1 MKRPIILFLG
11 LALLSVVAGCQ
22 KASQE
27 AKTEAPA
34 GQTAEHAASETAPA
48 QTQTAA
54 AGENV
59 TLTGNV
65 GCGHC
70 NFGKTSEC
78 SSAIQTADGTVTVI
92 DGVGTDSELWKLRE
106 ENMKPAEVTGTIA
119 QGPDGLQHMQMA
131 SFKIL

>member
-1 MKRPIILFLG
+1 MKRSFILALG
-11 LALLSVVAGCQ
+11 LAFLSVIAGCQ
-22 KASQE
+22 KSGQE
-27 AKTEAPA
+27 AKTQTPA
-34 GQTAEHAASETAPA
+34 DQTAEHAATETAPA

-54 AGENV
+54 AGEPV

-78 SSAIQTADGTVTVI
+78 SSAIQTADGNVTVI
-92 DGVGTDSELWKLRE
+92 DGIAHDSELWKLRE
-106 ENMKPAEVTGTIA
+106 ENMKPAEVTGRIA
-119 QGPDGLQHMQMA
+119 QGPDGLQHMQMT

>member
-1 MKRPIILFLG
+1 MKRPLILFLG
-11 LALLSVVAGCQ
+11 LALLSVAGCQ
-22 KASQE
+22 K

-34 GQTAEHAASETAPA
+34 GQTAEHAATETAPA

-54 AGENV
+54 GETV

-92 DGVGTDSELWKLRE
+92 DGVSTDSELWKLRE

>member
-1 MKRPIILFLG
+1 MKRPVILALG
-11 LALLSVVAGCQ
+11 LVLLAAIAGCQ
-22 KASQE
+22 STSHQE
-27 AKTEAPA
+27 AQAPA
-34 GQTAEHAASETAPA
+34 EKSAEHAATETAPA

-54 AGENV
+54 AGAPV

-78 SSAIQTADGTVTVI
+78 SSAIQTADGNVTVI
-92 DGVGTDSELWKLRE
+92 DGVAHDSELWKLRE
-106 ENMKPAEVTGTIA
+106 ENMKQAEVTGTMA
-119 QGPDGLQHMQMA
+119 QGPDGLQHLQMT

>member
-1 MKRPIILFLG
+1 MKRPLILFLG

-22 KASQE
+22 NASQ
-27 AKTEAPA
+27 KTETPA
-34 GQTAEHAASETAPA
+34 GQTAEHATTETAPA
-48 QTQTAA
+48 QTQA
-54 AGENV
+54 AGETV

-78 SSAIQTADGTVTVI
+78 SSAIQTADGKVTVL
-92 DGVGTDSELWKLRE
+92 DGVGTDSELWKIRE

>member
-1 MKRPIILFLG
+1 MKRPFVLFLG

-22 KASQE
+22 KGSQE
-27 AKTEAPA
+27 AKTEA
-34 GQTAEHAASETAPA
+34 GQTAEHAATETAPA

-54 AGENV
+54 GETV

-78 SSAIQTADGTVTVI
+78 SSAIQTADGTVTVL

-119 QGPDGLQHMQMA
+119 QGPDGLKHMQMA

>member
-1 MKRPIILFLG
+1 MKRLSIAYGIA
-11 LALLSVVAGCQ
+11 LAVALAGCQ
-22 KASQE
+22 GSNKQAAEEPAS
-27 AKTEAPA
+27 AGHPA
-34 GQTAEHAASETAPA
+34 GEQAATETAPA
-48 QTQTAA
+48 GGA
-54 AGENV
+54 EVV

-92 DGVGTDSELWKLRE
+92 DGVSLDSELWKLRE

-119 QGPDGLQHMQMA
+119 QGPDGLQHIQMA